1 MALIKCPN
9 CGEQISDKA
18 TVCPKCGKTIDSK
31 SQKKTKKEIVNLGI
45 VIAFVAGILVGGM
58 SHALLFNSGKS
69 DDKVIQTEQKESV
82 KTSDKELSKDT
93 TVESNNNENKSD
105 TIKEVAIN
113 EPMNITHEY
122 GNYILTV
129 DAVRR
134 CDWLNRFGEDEQPG
148 KVAILLE
155 MDIQNQT
162 YDDPY
167 NDFMFIDSQII
178 VLDENNYSIQ
188 SWGKQG

>member
-122 GNYILTV
+122 GNYILTEITAPDGYKIANPIEFV
-129 DAVRR
+129 VTKD
-134 CDWLNRFGEDEQPG
+134 G
-148 KVAILLE
+148 KVKGVYKRYE
-155 MDIQNQT
+155 KQMDS
-162 YDDPY
+162 YPDGHGRG
-167 NDFMFIDSQII
+167 
-178 VLDENNYSIQ
+178 DEPPAGGLRQ
-188 SWGKQG
+188 RR

>member
-69 DDKVIQTEQKESV
+69 DD
-82 KTSDKELSKDT
+82 
-93 TVESNNNENKSD
+93 N
-105 TIKEVAIN
+105 A
-113 EPMNITHEY
+113 
-122 GNYILTV
+122 
-129 DAVRR
+129 
-134 CDWLNRFGEDEQPG
+134 
-148 KVAILLE
+148 LL
-155 MDIQNQT
+155 
-162 YDDPY
+162 
-167 NDFMFIDSQII
+167 
-178 VLDENNYSIQ
+178 
-188 SWGKQG
+188 